1 MFLLICQRV
10 TKFTPKLLLGLA
22 LGSGLGLGLGLG
34 AQFAHATNPTPPR
47 VVSLTPHVTEL
58 IFAAGAGHTI
68 VATVNASDY
77 PQAALG
83 IDRIGDGLNTSA
95 EQVLA
100 RQPDWVMG
108 WPSALMTQLQAL
120 GVETVVLEPMSM
132 VQIAQQVRTLGRLL
146 GTESVADA
154 KSQEIIADI
163 AAITAIAAEMTDQ
176 SAPRLP
182 VMVLASPDGQYVLG
196 RQALT
201 NDALTLCGARNIFAE
216 ALSVAPS
223 VSLEGLIAANPALV
237 ISGYEPAAWLVDR
250 FTVAV
255 IDPNWLYRPGPR
267 FVQAMRQICTAV
279 RQARQSRQ

>member
-1 MFLLICQRV
+1 
-10 TKFTPKLLLGLA
+10 LA
-22 LGSGLGLGLGLG
+22 LG
-34 AQFAHATNPTPPR
+34 AQFAQATNPTPPR

-77 PQAALG
+77 PQAAQG

-120 GVETVVLEPMSM
+120 GVETVVLEPTSM
-132 VQIAQQVRTLGRLL
+132 VQIAQQIRTLGLLL

-154 KSQEIIADI
+154 KSQEITAEI
-163 AAITAIAAEMTDQ
+163 AAIADEMTDQ
-176 SAPRLP
+176 SAPPLP
-182 VMVLASPDGQYVLG
+182 VIVLASQDGQYVLG

-237 ISGYEPAAWLVDR
+237 ITGYEPAAWLADR